1 MKQTGLMFK
10 GELVRAILEGRKT
23 QTRRVM
29 KPQPATV
36 ERWKHGEPTLETS
49 ANWTVMRD
57 ASGKGWSNCGPF
69 RYPYGKT
76 GDLIYVRETWQHAN
90 YPLGPYQEGSTV
102 FYRADYLNDP
112 HGPDGEKSPEGKY
125 RHWQP
130 SIHMPKSAARIWL
143 EITGVR
149 VERLQDISETDAI
162 AEGIERVDDFFGCA
176 CWRAYGEPDG
186 ADVVCPDDPIGSFR
200 SLWDSTGGDWQANP
214 WVWVIDFKRTNKPAA
229 N

>member
-10 GELVRAILEGRKT
+10 GELVRAILDGRKT

-49 ANWTVMRD
+49 VNWTVMRD

-69 RYPYGKT
+69 RCPFGKP
-76 GDLIYVRETWQHAN
+76 GDLIYVRETWMDLQGTGVEYISDGKLQRYA
-90 YPLGPYQEGSTV
+90 YAADTPPGS
-102 FYRADYLNDP
+102 YGDECRKEYGL
-112 HGPDGEKSPEGKY
+112 KW
-125 RHWQP
+125 RP

-176 CWRAYGEPDG
+176 CWKAYGEPDG
-186 ADVVCPDDPIGSFR
+186 ADEVCPDDPIGSFR

>member
-10 GELVRAILEGRKT
+10 GDLVRAILDGRKT
-23 QTRRVM
+23 QTRRVVKADWIQSERAPLQTNPGRFHFWCSGEHDCPFG
-29 KPQPATV
+29 KP
-36 ERWKHGEPTLETS
+36 
-49 ANWTVMRD
+49 
-57 ASGKGWSNCGPF
+57 
-69 RYPYGKT
+69 
-76 GDLIYVRETWQHAN
+76 GDRIYVRETWQHAN
-90 YPLGPYQEGSTV
+90 YPLGPYQEGTTV

-176 CWRAYGEPDG
+176 CWKAYGEPDG

-200 SLWDSTGGDWQANP
+200 SLWESTGGDWQANP
-214 WVWVIDFKRTNKPAA
+214 WVWVIDFKRTDKPTAH
-229 N
+229 